1 MIEKIFTI
9 VDKNTG
15 QELRAMFESD
25 MLEAKPMGKIESN
38 EIAIEELCT
47 VYMENPYFDFNTRTF
62 YEKIS

>member
-25 MLEAKPMGKIESN
+25 MLEANPMGRVESN
-38 EIAIEELCT
+38 EIAIEELRT
-47 VYMENPYFDFNTRTF
+47 EYMENPYFDFTTRTF
-62 YEKIS
+62 YNNI

>member
-25 MLEAKPMGKIESN
+25 MLEANPMGRVESN
-38 EIAIEELCT
+38 EIAIEELRT
-47 VYMENPYFDFNTRTF
+47 EYMENPYFDFETRKF
-62 YEKIS
+62 SDK

>member
-25 MLEAKPMGKIESN
+25 MLEANPMGRVESN
-38 EIAIEELCT
+38 EIAIEELRT
-47 VYMENPYFDFNTRTF
+47 ISMENPYFDFNTRNF
-62 YEKIS
+62 YDNI